1 MKVTNGFFAEMTVF
15 SGVFISEM
23 ALSTRDEVEEF
34 VFVEGRI
41 DEEGVEVESQDEEG
55 WDFSDESSPSLY
67 LSWLWSCLV
76 VFSSRT
82 P

>member
-1 MKVTNGFFAEMTVF
+1 MEVTEGFFAKMLVF
-15 SGVFISEM
+15 ARVFIGEM

-55 WDFSDESSPSLY
+55 WGFSDESSLSL
-67 LSWLWSCLV
+67 
-76 VFSSRT
+76 
-82 P
+82 